1 MISNTES
8 GDEKID
14 NLVVRIERLKEEK
27 EKEID
32 DVKFWLTCPEYKP
45 SGDHLKGRLE

>member
-8 GDEKID
+8 GDEKIL
-14 NLVVRIERLKEEK
+14 NLVVTIERLKEKK

-32 DVKFWLTCPEYKP
+32 DFKFWLTCPEYKP